1 MRLNGYGYSGY
12 DEHGYKYQTNGL
24 HFCTVSRVDPT
35 PFFVHTY
42 YWGFGKNWICIYDT
56 LKKGNQI
63 YQATV
68 EDSKNHKMIARITQ
82 CELRNYTDY
91 YYNIDDQIIWVYR
104 TEGRFEFRHNGVL
117 IGYDSNI
124 RNANGETITHLAA
137 HELRVSEFEDS
148 LDRKL
153 VMLLLGTCCLF

>member
-1 MRLNGYGYSGY
+1 
-12 DEHGYKYQTNGL
+12 
-24 HFCTVSRVDPT
+24 
-35 PFFVHTY
+35 
-42 YWGFGKNWICIYDT
+42 
-56 LKKGNQI
+56 
-63 YQATV
+63 
-68 EDSKNHKMIARITQ
+68 MIARITQ